1 MQSLSLNSSS
11 LQTPAM
17 ALVLVRPE
25 TETTGAS
32 TSSKALQEVVVKL
45 AEELMRNG
53 QLDDSSPLGKLLAKS
68 MAADG
73 KAGGGIEDVIAALD
87 KLIHEKLGDNFGAS
101 ADNASGTGQQ
111 DLMTQVLS
119 GLAKSMLDDLLTKQ
133 DGGASFSEDDMPM
146 LNKIAQFMDD
156 NPAQFP
162 KPDSGSWVNELK
174 EDNFLDGDET
184 AAFRSALDIIG
195 QQLGNQQS
203 GAGGLAGT
211 GEVWGTPSS
220 FSSNSSGVKGDP
232 LIDANT
238 GPGDSGTTS
247 GEAGQL
253 IGELID
259 RGLQSVLAG
268 GGLGTP
274 VNTPQTGTAA
284 NGGQSAQDLDQ
295 LLGGLLLKGLE
306 ATLKD
311 AGQTATDVQSSAWQI
326 ASLLASTL
334 LQGTRNQAAA

>member
-32 TSSKALQEVVVKL
+32 SSSKALQEVVVKL

-133 DGGASFSEDDMPM
+133 DGGTSFSEDDMPM

-174 EDNFLDGDET
+174 EDNFLDGDKT

-211 GEVWGTPSS
+211 
-220 FSSNSSGVKGDP
+220 
-232 LIDANT
+232 
-238 GPGDSGTTS
+238 
-247 GEAGQL
+247 
-253 IGELID
+253 
-259 RGLQSVLAG
+259 G

-311 AGQTATDVQSSAWQI
+311 AGQTATDVQSSAAQI
-326 ASLLASTL
+326 ATLLVSTL

>member
-32 TSSKALQEVVVKL
+32 SSSKALQEVVVKL

-111 DLMTQVLS
+111 DLMTQVLN

-133 DGGASFSEDDMPM
+133 DGGTSFSEDDMPM

-195 QQLGNQQS
+195 QQLGNQQ
-203 GAGGLAGT
+203 
-211 GEVWGTPSS
+211 
-220 FSSNSSGVKGDP
+220 
-232 LIDANT
+232 
-238 GPGDSGTTS
+238 
-247 GEAGQL
+247 
-253 IGELID
+253 
-259 RGLQSVLAG
+259 
-268 GGLGTP
+268 
-274 VNTPQTGTAA
+274 
-284 NGGQSAQDLDQ
+284 
-295 LLGGLLLKGLE
+295 
-306 ATLKD
+306 
-311 AGQTATDVQSSAWQI
+311 
-326 ASLLASTL
+326 
-334 LQGTRNQAAA
+334 